1 VTAPLFFIRFLP
13 AVTVATEADQ
23 IVAAS
28 MSGVLT
34 YLKRKLVDFRMGSIL
49 LAILVLAVRG
59 KLALDL
65 LMLPSGLYS
74 LVPRGHA

>member
-1 VTAPLFFIRFLP
+1 MTAPLFFIRFLP
-13 AVTVATEADQ
+13 AVAVATEADQ

-28 MSGVLT
+28 MSGALT
-34 YLKRKLVDFRMGSIL
+34 HLKRKLVDFRMGSIL
-49 LAILVLAVRG
+49 LAILVLAVPG